1 MLMLR
6 KTVDNLP
13 HSLPYLFVTAISVA
27 LFYPTWGRL
36 ASAWLQFEQVLAH
49 GLATAVIYLCL
60 ILAHPPKPLTA
71 SAAGRSWKGAG
82 ALVLILSTLAWMIL
96 ELVRIDTLSYLMLPV
111 GLLAVSWTLLGL
123 QQTLRLLPYV
133 ILLALSLPIWAD
145 FVPALVALASA
156 VVTNWVRIFGMTAL
170 IEGNSITLPYG
181 RLIIADG
188 CSGIRYFAISILLA
202 ALMSI
207 LNDYRWRGWL
217 MFLAVATMLGLIANW
232 VRIFLLVLIGYQTEM
247 QSDLLT
253 DHELLGWVV
262 YGAFIL
268 PALYFAPVNRR
279 SGAAP
284 KTPAP
289 IPRWGFAA
297 IIVAF
302 LAGPFAISA
311 VQVSAKESNAWVP
324 AQTGLAPAASTQ
336 LPIQLRLPDSLVHS
350 AWTTPDA
357 VWISIAQSQRSENT
371 DHKLVPYLRPTINP
385 EEWRLQEAQGNV
397 SVYQHRTGRQR
408 VAASQWYQVGHHTAG
423 SYRDAKLMQIPATLA
438 GASRFALVSI
448 LSECQPRHCDQAV
461 EKVAAA
467 RTRLRLSQSSPEQ
480 EAIK

>member
-253 DHELLGWVV
+253 DHELMGWVI
-262 YGAFIL
+262 YGVFIL

-279 SGAAP
+279 
-284 KTPAP
+284 TE
-289 IPRWGFAA
+289 I
-297 IIVAF
+297 
-302 LAGPFAISA
+302 
-311 VQVSAKESNAWVP
+311 N
-324 AQTGLAPAASTQ
+324 APAAKQ
-336 LPIQLRLPDSLVHS
+336 LSRKRVFAVLV
-350 AWTTPDA
+350 AL
-357 VWISIAQSQRSENT
+357 IA
-371 DHKLVPYLRPTINP
+371 RPTA
-385 EEWRLQEAQGNV
+385 LNV
-397 SVYQHRTGRQR
+397 VQ
-408 VAASQWYQVGHHTAG
+408 
-423 SYRDAKLMQIPATLA
+423 
-438 GASRFALVSI
+438 
-448 LSECQPRHCDQAV
+448 LSGDE
-461 EKVAAA
+461 
-467 RTRLRLSQSSPEQ
+467 TRP
-480 EAIK
+480 